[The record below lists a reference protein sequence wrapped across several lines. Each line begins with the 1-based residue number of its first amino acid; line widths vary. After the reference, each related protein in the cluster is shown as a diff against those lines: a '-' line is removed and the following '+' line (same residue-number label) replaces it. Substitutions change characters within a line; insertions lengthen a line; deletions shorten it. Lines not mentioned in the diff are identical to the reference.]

1 MTERF
6 VAALLFVTFVAI
18 VLVSMFIMSQDDE
31 VEYEVDW
38 GPTIAAEIE
47 RQETARAR

>member
-1 MTERF
+1 MAIVVLV
-6 VAALLFVTFVAI
+6 VALILWGSTIVALLARRE
-18 VLVSMFIMSQDDE
+18 SSE
-31 VEYEVDW
+31 PEYEVDW